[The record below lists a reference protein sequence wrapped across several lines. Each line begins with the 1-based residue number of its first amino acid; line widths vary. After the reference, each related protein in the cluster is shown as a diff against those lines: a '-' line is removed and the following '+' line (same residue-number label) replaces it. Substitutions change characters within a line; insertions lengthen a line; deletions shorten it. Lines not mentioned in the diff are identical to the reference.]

1 MESRLN
7 SRGKGILASLDWAI
21 VFVYLALVFIGW
33 ISIYAAVYDEAHS
46 SIVDTSQR
54 YGMQLIWIFA
64 GFAVALV
71 MLLLDAKFY
80 FVFANYIYLA
90 IIILL
95 VFVLFFGVEVNGAKS
110 WLAIGSVR
118 LQPAEL
124 AKVATAL
131 ALAKL
136 MSEHGFK
143 LGKVSSIEK
152 IAAIILIPVLLI
164 FLQHDLGSALVF
176 VSFTIMLYH
185 EGLPGWLMSL
195 FVFLIAIFLL
205 SLTLEPYIIYLI
217 VAGACF
223 IVYGILSR
231 RFMRAV
237 LLAVTFTC
245 AYICLVLTANW
256 LGVEVSNEIL
266 VLICS
271 GAFMVWGIAQ
281 ALKNKLRYIYVII
294 AFFVV
299 SLVFSYSVD
308 YVVDNVLEAHQ
319 RVRIENLVGKNIDLQ
334 KTGYNVHQ
342 SKIAIGS
349 GGFTGK
355 GFLQG
360 TQTRYNYVPEQST
373 DFIFCTIGEEW
384 GFVGTFVVIMLY
396 LILLIRLVMIS
407 ERQKSAFARIYGY
420 CVVSIIFFHFFINIA
435 MTIGLAPV
443 IGIPLPFISYGGSSL
458 WTFTALLFIMLKLD
472 ASRFQ

>member
-1 MESRLN
+1 MSN
-7 SRGKGILASLDWAI
+7 RGKSILANLDWSI
-21 VFVYLALVFIGW
+21 VFVYLALVFVGW
-33 ISIYAAVYDEAHS
+33 ISIYAAVYDEDHS
-46 SIVDTSQR
+46 SIVDISQR

-64 GFAVALV
+64 GLAVALI
-71 MLLLDAKFY
+71 MLLLDARFY
-80 FVFANYIYLA
+80 SVFANYIYLA
-90 IIILL
+90 IMILL
-95 VFVLFFGVEVNGAKS
+95 VFVLFFGIEVNGSKS

-136 MSEHGFK
+136 MSEHNFK
-143 LGKVSSIEK
+143 LYRLSSIAK
-152 IAAIILIPVLLI
+152 IIGLILVPVLLI
-164 FLQHDLGSALVF
+164 FLQHDMGSALVF
-176 VSFTIMLYH
+176 VSFSIMLFR
-185 EGLPGWLMSL
+185 EGLSGWVMSL
-195 FVFLIAIFLL
+195 FIFLIAIFLL
-205 SLTLEPYIIYLI
+205 SLTLEPYVICLII
-217 VAGACF
+217 VGACF
-223 IVYGILSR
+223 AVYAVLSK
-231 RFMRAV
+231 RFMQAI
-237 LLAVTFTC
+237 LLAVAYAC
-245 AYICLVLTANW
+245 AYIGIGLATSW
-256 LGVEVSNEIL
+256 LNIDVSNEIIAF
-266 VLICS
+266 VCS
-271 GAFMVWGIAQ
+271 GAFILAGIAK
-281 ALKNKLRYIYVII
+281 ALKNKLHYMYVII
-294 AFFVV
+294 AFFIL
-299 SLVFSYSVD
+299 SLAFSYSVD
-308 YVVDNVLEAHQ
+308 YVVDNVLEPHQ
-319 RVRIENLVGKNIDLQ
+319 RVRVENLVGKNIDLQ
-334 KTGYNVHQ
+334 RTGYNVHQ

-384 GFVGTFVVIMLY
+384 GFIGSFVVIMLY
-396 LILLIRLVMIS
+396 LVLLIRLVMIS
-407 ERQKSAFARIYGY
+407 ERQKSTFARIYGY